1 MANSQQPTSYHPPNI
16 ERLGCKA
23 TFVYSDVGDRAVSTW
38 PLLWAQDIDRL
49 WRLVHSVARL
59 HPAPSDLA
67 DPLEQVGDVHEM
79 SAETLRLKSLKSD
92 LFQVFSSEL
101 FQMLSSLLY

>member
-1 MANSQQPTSYHPPNI
+1 MTAQFPPGLCFGLKTLI
-16 ERLGCKA
+16 DC
-23 TFVYSDVGDRAVSTW
+23 GDCGAFRSSFASSSF
-38 PLLWAQDIDRL
+38 R
-49 WRLVHSVARL
+49 
-59 HPAPSDLA
+59 LA